1 MTPLPLVAF
10 AMAGMV
16 VVMLVLFLLFVTGAP
31 ATEARAAASR
41 PDYADYR
48 RTTSAFIPWFPR
60 RSGR

>member
-10 AMAGMV
+10 AIAGMA
-16 VVMLVLFLLFVTGAP
+16 VVMLLFLLFVTGVP

-60 RSGR
+60 R